1 MESTCRGKINNNKS
15 KAYLILFA
23 NLSPVANFKA
33 NIIFTRG
40 SLNNFVPQKLLK
52 NVFNKNY

>member
-1 MESTCRGKINNNKS
+1 MESTCRGKTNNNKS

-33 NIIFTRG
+33 DIIFTWG
-40 SLNNFVPQKLLK
+40 SMNNFIPQKYLK
-52 NVFNKNY
+52 NVFN

>member
-23 NLSPVANFKA
+23 NLSLVANFKA

-52 NVFNKNY
+52 NVFN